1 MRDPAQV
8 AHICITHLRV
18 CFALC
23 KTKIAHWVPISKNSL
38 KRQKKL
44 FLISLLVLMVNFFT
58 MKTNYLIFDAFIIEN
73 DKYRTHMEILVCPAW
88 F

>member
-8 AHICITHLRV
+8 AHICVTQLRV

-23 KTKIAHWVPISKNSL
+23 KTWIAHWMPIFKNTS

-44 FLISLLVLMVNFFT
+44 FLISLLVLVAKFFT
-58 MKTNYLIFDAFIIEN
+58 IEN
-73 DKYRTHMEILVCPAW
+73 KLLYFQRSL

>member
-8 AHICITHLRV
+8 AHICVTQLRV

-23 KTKIAHWVPISKNSL
+23 KSKFAHWMPIFKNTL

-44 FLISLLVLMVNFFT
+44 FLISLLVLVVKFFT
-58 MKTNYLIFDAFIIEN
+58 IEN
-73 DKYRTHMEILVCPAW
+73 KLLYFQRLQ

>member
-8 AHICITHLRV
+8 AHIYVTQLRV

-23 KTKIAHWVPISKNSL
+23 KSKFAHWMPIFKNTL

-44 FLISLLVLMVNFFT
+44 FLISLLVLVAKFFT
-58 MKTNYLIFDAFIIEN
+58 IKNKLLYFQRLHF
-73 DKYRTHMEILVCPAW
+73 
-88 F
+88 

>member
-8 AHICITHLRV
+8 AHICVTQLRV

-23 KTKIAHWVPISKNSL
+23 ERQIAHWMPIFQNSL

-44 FLISLLVLMVNFFT
+44 FLISLLVPMAKFFT
-58 MKTNYLIFDAFIIEN
+58 IEN
-73 DKYRTHMEILVCPAW
+73 KLLYFQRLN

>member
-8 AHICITHLRV
+8 AHICVTQLRV

-23 KTKIAHWVPISKNSL
+23 ERWIAHWMPIFQNSL

-44 FLISLLVLMVNFFT
+44 FLISLLVPMAKFFT
-58 MKTNYLIFDAFIIEN
+58 IEN
-73 DKYRTHMEILVCPAW
+73 KLLYFQRLN

>member
-58 MKTNYLIFDAFIIEN
+58 MKNKLPYFRRFYYL
-73 DKYRTHMEILVCPAW
+73 K
-88 F
+88 